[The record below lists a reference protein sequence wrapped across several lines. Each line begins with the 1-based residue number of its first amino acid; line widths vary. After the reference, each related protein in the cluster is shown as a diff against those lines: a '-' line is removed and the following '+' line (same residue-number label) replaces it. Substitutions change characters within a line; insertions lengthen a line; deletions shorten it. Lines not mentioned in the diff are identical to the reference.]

1 MKLGKLIRDYRQDH
15 DMTQE
20 DFAAKSGLSKG
31 YVSMLESGKNP
42 RTGKPLT
49 PSLQVTKQVADAIG
63 MSLSDVLAMT
73 EALEWDDTISRDNP
87 TQEELV
93 IYNSLSAADVVPIW
107 KEYLAQLRP
116 FLKTMDEGQ
125 LKQLVQYARFLV
137 VEGKRD
143 D

>member
-87 TQEELV
+87 TQEELM

>member
-73 EALEWDDTISRDNP
+73 EALDWTDTISRDDP
-87 TQEELV
+87 TPEELE
-93 IYNSLSAADVVPIW
+93 IHNSLSAADIVPLW
-107 KEYLAQLRP
+107 KEYFAQLRP
-116 FLKTMDEGQ
+116 FLKAMDEGQ

-137 VEGKRD
+137 AEGKKHD
-143 D
+143 

>member
-1 MKLGKLIRDYRQDH
+1 MKLGKLIRDYRIDH

-20 DFAAKSGLSKG
+20 DFATKSGLSKG

-73 EALEWDDTISRDNP
+73 EALDWNDTISRDDP
-87 TQEELV
+87 TPEELE
-93 IYNSLSAADVVPIW
+93 IHNSMTLNDVVPIW
-107 KEYLAQLRP
+107 KEYFAQLRP

>member
-1 MKLGKLIRDYRQDH
+1 MKLGKLIRDYRSDH

-20 DFAAKSGLSKG
+20 DFATKSGLSKG

>member
-1 MKLGKLIRDYRQDH
+1 MKLGKLIRDYRSDH